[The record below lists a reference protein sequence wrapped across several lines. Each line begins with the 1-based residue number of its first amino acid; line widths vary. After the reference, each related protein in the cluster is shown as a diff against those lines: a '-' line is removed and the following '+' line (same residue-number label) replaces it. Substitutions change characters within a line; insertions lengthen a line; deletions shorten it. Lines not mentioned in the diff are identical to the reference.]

1 MYEEQ
6 FPPPA
11 SPRPFG
17 EIPGLWTKVFQMT
30 EQFFAQ
36 EAVRASGSNTL
47 ISVLIMGVV
56 SSVLA
61 TISSLIWGG
70 TQMAF
75 LPPEYREAM
84 AVGAGSNVV
93 CSLCSTLIGTA
104 IGFYLS
110 NGLVYLGAR
119 IFGGTGDFTTQ
130 AYLASLFAVPVGIVS
145 GLVGLVPCVGL
156 IAVLAVSVWRR
167 LDPLRAA
174 LWLFGVL
181 VIVSPIVHPWY
192 FLWVLPF
199 AAARREWPWLIL
211 GAALPLAYLPLD
223 EWWASSTWRV
233 PAWVPWVEY
242 GSFFGV
248 LIARFAWLRWG
259 RGTVR
264 GRACG

>member
-36 EAVRASGSNTL
+36 EAPRASGSNTL

-84 AVGAGSNVV
+84 AVGAGSNLV

-104 IGFYLS
+104 IGFYLG

-130 AYLASLFAVPVGIVS
+130 AYLTSLFAVPVGIVA

-156 IAVLAVSVWRR
+156 IAVLAVGIYALV
-167 LDPLRAA
+167 LNVRAVKVA
-174 LWLFGVL
+174 HNLTTGQAVAAVFVPAVVIGVL
-181 VIVSPIVHPWY
+181 VACLAVVG
-192 FLWVLPF
+192 L
-199 AAARREWPWLIL
+199 AIL
-211 GAALPLAYLPLD
+211 G
-223 EWWASSTWRV
+223 
-233 PAWVPWVEY
+233 PAISNVFENIVTNLE
-242 GSFFGV
+242 
-248 LIARFAWLRWG
+248 
-259 RGTVR
+259 
-264 GRACG
+264 

>member
-17 EIPGLWTKVFQMT
+17 EIPGLWTKVLQMT

-36 EAVRASGSNTL
+36 EAPRASGSNTL
-47 ISVLIMGVV
+47 ISILIMAVV

-61 TISSLIWGG
+61 SISSLIWGG

-75 LPPEYREAM
+75 LPPEYQEM

-93 CSLCSTLIGTA
+93 CSLCSTLIGAA

-119 IFGGTGDFTTQ
+119 IFGGSGDFTTQ

-156 IAVLAVSVWRR
+156 IAVLAVSVYAVV
-167 LDPLRAA
+167 LNVRAVKVA
-174 LWLFGVL
+174 HNLTTGQAVAAVL
-181 VIVSPIVHPWY
+181 VPALVIGALVACLAVVG
-192 FLWVLPF
+192 L
-199 AAARREWPWLIL
+199 AIL
-211 GAALPLAYLPLD
+211 G
-223 EWWASSTWRV
+223 
-233 PAWVPWVEY
+233 PAIGNVFENIVTNLE
-242 GSFFGV
+242 
-248 LIARFAWLRWG
+248 
-259 RGTVR
+259 
-264 GRACG
+264 

>member
-6 FPPPA
+6 FPPSA

-36 EAVRASGSNTL
+36 EAPRASGSNTL

-84 AVGAGSNVV
+84 AVGMGSNLV

-104 IGFYLS
+104 IGFYLG

-130 AYLASLFAVPVGIVS
+130 AYLASLFAVPVGIVA

-156 IAVLAVSVWRR
+156 IAVLAVSIYALV
-167 LDPLRAA
+167 LNVRAVKVAHNLTTGRAVAAVIVPA
-174 LWLFGVL
+174 LVIGVL
-181 VIVSPIVHPWY
+181 VACLIVVMLAVLGPAIGNIFENIVTN
-192 FLWVLPF
+192 L
-199 AAARREWPWLIL
+199 E
-211 GAALPLAYLPLD
+211 
-223 EWWASSTWRV
+223 
-233 PAWVPWVEY
+233 
-242 GSFFGV
+242 
-248 LIARFAWLRWG
+248 
-259 RGTVR
+259 
-264 GRACG
+264 